1 MKVFLPLELEITLS
15 LTFSM
20 TFMSM
25 KILAEL
31 NALVLSICALVNNE
45 PSKSVSVAIVDFS
58 IFRGYTQAF
67 SEPQRMASSTLYHSQ

>member
-58 IFRGYTQAF
+58 IFRGYTC
-67 SEPQRMASSTLYHSQ
+67 SEPQRMASSTLYHSR